1 MRKFLLIATAV
12 LLIFMFEQVQ
22 AQEVDEI
29 LISESFFGKTR
40 KNILYN
46 ISDKYNLYLDMET
59 IELPGGILKGKT
71 FRVAPLPDVLEYV
84 LGEDYHFKIADDR
97 IIIRRKETPINYVEP
112 AYERKTQF
120 TLSGKVVDTESLE
133 SLPFAQ
139 ILVDGTNI
147 GGASNIDGY
156 FTLFNVPSD
165 TSTLFVSYI
174 GYKLQK
180 VFLTPKLIS
189 KGLVVKMKSLSVQ
202 LDEVEIYGQH
212 EELLRMASNTGKISM
227 SPKKIEALPD
237 IGEKDVFRS
246 FQLLPGISGSNE
258 ASSGLYVRG
267 GTPDQN
273 LILYDGFTV
282 YHVDHLYGMFSS
294 FNSNA
299 LKDVKLSKGGFEA
312 KYGGRLSSVM
322 EISGKDG
329 DQSSFNAGASVSL
342 MSFNVY
348 ADFPIGKKVTS
359 FFTARRSFQSNF
371 YQGIFDQFNTNS
383 TNEEP
388 EGMAGRMKRFTEQ
401 TTPNTYFYDLNGK
414 VSYRSD
420 AGDIL
425 SWSIYNGQDN
435 LDNSNDMSRSFGGS
449 SMSSETNDLTSW
461 GNIGSSLKWS
471 RLWNQKLYSNYL
483 ISYSR
488 YYSKRDMTR
497 TGTRIQDDEAELEYP
512 TPLHFVHRQLKK
524 VFVNCYCTHIKVA
537 TVKVTIYKK
546 WYASFIQ
553 QFIRRP
559 KGGQCICK

>member
-471 RLWNQKLYSNYL
+471 RLWNQKLYSNC
-483 ISYSR
+483 
-488 YYSKRDMTR
+488 SKRSRFSGSHSFSKKHR
-497 TGTRIQDDEAELEYP
+497 TSCQCRARSFFAFTSF
-512 TPLHFVHRQLKK
+512 TPSLSPAYLYLLCDVSKIG
-524 VFVNCYCTHIKVA
+524 Y
-537 TVKVTIYKK
+537 Y
-546 WYASFIQ
+546 
-553 QFIRRP
+553 
-559 KGGQCICK
+559 QCWLSC